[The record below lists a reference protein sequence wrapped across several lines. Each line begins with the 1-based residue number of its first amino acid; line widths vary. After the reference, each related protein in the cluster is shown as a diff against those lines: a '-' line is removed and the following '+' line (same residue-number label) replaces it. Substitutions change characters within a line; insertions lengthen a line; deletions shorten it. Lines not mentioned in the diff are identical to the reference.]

1 MIEGIRYDWII
12 AVSNSAESGIKILKT
27 HCKVSEIKQILIDLA
42 KRDAKKD
49 INSFKHGTDDINQ
62 LQVVNRMPRLLW
74 TWGLLPTI
82 FLIHI
87 IFIILHTS
95 LNMKATANRKM
106 F

>member
-1 MIEGIRYDWII
+1 MREGIRYDWII
-12 AVSNSAESGIKILKT
+12 AVSNSADRNGVKILKT
-27 HCKVSEIKQILIDLA
+27 CGKVSEIKKILVDLA

-49 INSFKHGTDDINQ
+49 INSFEHGTDDISQ
-62 LQVVNRMPRLLW
+62 LQVPAM
-74 TWGLLPTI
+74 

-95 LNMKATANRKM
+95 LNMRITANRKM